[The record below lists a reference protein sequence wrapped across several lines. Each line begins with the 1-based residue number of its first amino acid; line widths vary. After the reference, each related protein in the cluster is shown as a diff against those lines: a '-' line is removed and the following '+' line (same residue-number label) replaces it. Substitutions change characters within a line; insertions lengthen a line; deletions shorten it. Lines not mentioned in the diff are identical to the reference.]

1 MNEVYIMRNDFEET
15 KSIKRLFENKDYMSI
30 EDLISAYEDL
40 LSDYEDLEEKHED
53 LEQDLQDNYVHR
65 PMSDYTG
72 DSYDDRF

>member
-1 MNEVYIMRNDFEET
+1 MSEIYIMRSDFEET
-15 KSIKRLFENKDYMSI
+15 KSTKSLFGNKDYMSI

-40 LSDYEDLEEKHED
+40 LSDYEDLEEKYDD
-53 LEQDLQDNYVHR
+53 LERDLEDNYIPR